1 MSPARERT
9 QAGQT
14 GQAGETSKSSSVTIT
29 RMPIAF
35 AAHGA
40 PLLALDQVKGAD
52 LRAWAE
58 AMPRPSAILVLS
70 PHWQTRDPT
79 IGATT
84 TLPLLYDFSGFPEAL
99 SKITYAAPPAPELAH
114 RIEQLA
120 AGKMTLGRSP
130 DRKLDHGAWVP
141 LLHMYPKADIPLVQ
155 LSLPRRE
162 PEDLFDLGR
171 LLAPLADEGVLLLCT
186 GVLVHNLRRIDFGG
200 ATPTPT
206 WAKEFDAWCEDVLL
220 RKDFDAL
227 VQFRVRAPKLGMAHP
242 TEEHFLPLLVAGGA
256 SSTRSR
262 VVTFPVSGFEYSS
275 LSRRCVEFS

>member
-1 MSPARERT
+1 VSPAPERT
-9 QAGQT
+9 
-14 GQAGETSKSSSVTIT
+14 GETGKGTDTIET
-29 RMPIAF
+29 RLPIAF

-40 PLLALDQVKGAD
+40 PLLALDQKKGSE
-52 LRAWAE
+52 LWAWAKT
-58 AMPRPSAILVLS
+58 MPRPLAILVFS

-79 IGATT
+79 IGATR

-99 SKITYAAPPAPELAH
+99 SRIQYAPPPAPELAT

-141 LLHMYPKADIPLVQ
+141 LLHMYPEADVPVLQV
-155 LSLPRRE
+155 SLPRRE
-162 PEDLFDLGR
+162 PEALFNLGR
-171 LLAPLADEGVLLLCT
+171 LLAPLADEGVLIFAT
-186 GVLVHNLRRIDFGG
+186 GVLVHNLRSVDFGG
-200 ATPTPT
+200 TNPTPT
-206 WAKEFDAWCEDVLL
+206 WAREFDAWCEDVLL

-242 TEEHFLPLLVAGGA
+242 TEEHFLPLLVAAGA

-262 VVTFPVSGFEYSS
+262 VVTFPITGFEYSS
-275 LSRRCVEFS
+275 LSRRCVQMT